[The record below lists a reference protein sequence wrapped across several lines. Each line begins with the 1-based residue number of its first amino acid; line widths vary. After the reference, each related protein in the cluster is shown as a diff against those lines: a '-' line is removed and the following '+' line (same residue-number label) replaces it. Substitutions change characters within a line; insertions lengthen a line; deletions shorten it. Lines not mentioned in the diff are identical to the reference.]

1 MKKGA
6 GQAQLAWRPLITILA
21 HFILGHFT
29 YILLVSYY
37 PDSQASYI
45 LHFGSLFSLSFVLFC
60 FRHLF
65 LRATRASPCLK
76 GGTWSVGLPNPPS
89 CHMT

>member
-6 GQAQLAWRPLITILA
+6 GQAQLAWRPLITISA

-45 LHFGSLFSLSFVLFC
+45 LYFGSLFSLSFVLFC

-65 LRATRASPCLK
+65 LRVTRASPCLK